1 MKGFFKWFKSSTKVK
16 RWMFLILIG
25 IVLACYGM
33 ARILVSEELEFT
45 ELAQIIATFVVGF
58 VCIILGIIYIQKR
71 TLELLVQETDSRNI
85 EKDDV
90 KSLIFNKKVYNQGP
104 KVVVIG
110 GGSGLNTVLK
120 GLKHYTDNITAIVT
134 ISDYGAAISNS
145 RKVLETKPLEDII
158 DSMVALSGNE
168 EVMKA
173 ILKHESSRGRL
184 KDLCF
189 GDIYLLGMQEVF
201 GDQLNKPKMY

>member
-1 MKGFFKWFKSSTKVK
+1 
-16 RWMFLILIG
+16 MFLILIG

-104 KVVVIG
+104 KV
-110 GGSGLNTVLK
+110 
-120 GLKHYTDNITAIVT
+120 
-134 ISDYGAAISNS
+134 
-145 RKVLETKPLEDII
+145 
-158 DSMVALSGNE
+158 
-168 EVMKA
+168 
-173 ILKHESSRGRL
+173 
-184 KDLCF
+184 
-189 GDIYLLGMQEVF
+189 LL
-201 GDQLNKPKMY
+201 